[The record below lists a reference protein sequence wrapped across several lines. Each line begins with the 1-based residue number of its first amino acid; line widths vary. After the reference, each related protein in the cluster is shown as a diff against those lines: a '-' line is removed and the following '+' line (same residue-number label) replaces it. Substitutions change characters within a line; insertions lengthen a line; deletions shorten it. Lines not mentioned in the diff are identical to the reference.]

1 MDLCDRYV
9 NDVDMVMDAI
19 PHGYRW
25 TGEIMEYNLEWELED
40 EEIPLDQHTLSI
52 MVAMANTIRPAIQ
65 MEGDCD
71 SNHQDGYIPVL
82 DLKMK
87 TVLIHQSEDVVKGTP
102 EIMYYQVT
110 FKFYKKPMARPTIMH
125 ANTAMTDKV
134 KRETTSNELMRRL
147 LNTSQGLPD
156 TQADMEEAVNN
167 YMITMRNS
175 GYS

>member
-1 MDLCDRYV
+1 
-9 NDVDMVMDAI
+9 
-19 PHGYRW
+19 
-25 TGEIMEYNLEWELED
+25 
-40 EEIPLDQHTLSI
+40 
-52 MVAMANTIRPAIQ
+52 
-65 MEGDCD
+65 
-71 SNHQDGYIPVL
+71 
-82 DLKMK
+82 MK

>member
-1 MDLCDRYV
+1 MDV
-9 NDVDMVMDAI
+9 VMDAI

-25 TGEIMEYNLEWELED
+25 TGQIMEYDIEWELED
-40 EEIPLDQHTLSI
+40 EEIPLDQNTLSI

-134 KRETTSNELMRRL
+134 KRETTSNELMRCL
-147 LNTSQGLPD
+147 INTSQGLPD
-156 TQADMEEAVNN
+156 TQADMEEAINN

-175 GYS
+175 GNS